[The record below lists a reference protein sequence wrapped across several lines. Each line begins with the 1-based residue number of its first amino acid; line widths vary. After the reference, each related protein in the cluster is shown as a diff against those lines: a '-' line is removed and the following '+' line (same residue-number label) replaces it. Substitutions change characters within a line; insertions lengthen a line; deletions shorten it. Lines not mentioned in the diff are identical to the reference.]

1 MKTTVETNNLTK
13 KRISPEYVQKIVR
26 KTLKLSKAKTDIFE
40 LSVIFAG
47 KAEIRRLNR
56 IYRKKDKST
65 DVLSFRL
72 DLGYNKSGIKSGQ
85 NYIGGE
91 IVLCPEVIAG
101 NARENKVKF
110 ERELTFV
117 LAHGV
122 LHLLGMRHG
131 RKMFELQD
139 KVSTNY

>member
-1 MKTTVETNNLTK
+1 MKASIEASNLTK
-13 KRISPEYVQKIVR
+13 KKISPAFVKNVIK

-47 KAEIRRLNR
+47 KAEIRLLNR

-110 ERELTFV
+110 ERELAFV

-131 RKMFELQD
+131 KRMYELQD
-139 KVSTNY
+139 EVC